1 MEGVEIMGF
10 RFRRSIKILPGLK
23 VNLGKTG
30 FTSVSVGGHGLT
42 TNYGKKGTR
51 TTVGLPGTGLSYSTY
66 SPKQKANSNQQNQPS
81 PPGTVQTAKP
91 VWVRIAIFIA
101 VVGAFIAYVTR

>member
-1 MEGVEIMGF
+1 VGF
-10 RFRRSIKILPGLK
+10 RFRRSIKIIPGLK
-23 VNLGKTG
+23 INLGKQG

-66 SPKQKANSNQQNQPS
+66 SPKNKAVPTQPNQAVTTRPV
-81 PPGTVQTAKP
+81 PTAKP
-91 VWVRIAIFIA
+91 VWMQVAIVIFVVVALIAHFL
-101 VVGAFIAYVTR
+101 R

>member
-1 MEGVEIMGF
+1 MGF

-66 SPKQKANSNQQNQPS
+66 SPKKKAISAQNNNPA
-81 PPGTVQTAKP
+81 PPGMAPATKP
-91 VWVRIAIFIA
+91 VWVRIVIIIA
-101 VVGAFIAYVTR
+101 LVGAFVAYLTH